1 MAEPTNQNE
10 REGPRHPRR
19 PDAKERAR
27 PATPPRPAQA
37 RRTRASAPKRQPG
50 HRLHVIF
57 AVVALVIV
65 VTLIFGSLLT
75 VFPLGFGDTATPT
88 PFGGV
93 PASSNIV
100 PTYEARVRDNPQ
112 DADAMLVLANTL
124 QNQGDYPGAI
134 GWYERAVALQPDRV
148 DWRLAFGQ
156 ALYSYGQLFDAEVQ
170 YQRAIAIDPQSAD
183 AEYALGNLYVRW
195 NPPRLEEARIHLAR
209 ASELQPEGSTGRAAR
224 AALDRLDATPMA
236 ATPTTP

>member
-1 MAEPTNQNE
+1 MAEPTNRSE
-10 REGPRHPRR
+10 REGAGRTRR
-19 PDAKERAR
+19 ADAESRVR
-27 PATPPRPAQA
+27 PTPPPRPAQA
-37 RRTRASAPKRQPG
+37 RRASAPRGQSG
-50 HRLHVIF
+50 HRLQIIF
-57 AVVALVIV
+57 AIVALVIV
-65 VTLIFGSLLT
+65 ITLVLGSLLT
-75 VFPLGFGDTATPT
+75 VLPFGLGSTATPT
-88 PFGGV
+88 PFGGA

-100 PTYEARVRDNPQ
+100 PTYEARVRANPQ

-170 YQRAIAIDPQSAD
+170 YQRAIALDPQNAD

-195 NPPRLEEARIHLAR
+195 NPPRLEEARIHLMR

-224 AALDRLDATPMA
+224 AALDRLNATPTA
-236 ATPTTP
+236 ATPTP

>member
-1 MAEPTNQNE
+1 MAEPTKRTE
-10 REGPRHPRR
+10 RDEARRLDDAPRT
-19 PDAKERAR
+19 R

-37 RRTRASAPKRQPG
+37 RRASAPKPRG
-50 HRLHVIF
+50 SRLQVIF
-57 AVVALVIV
+57 AIVALVIV
-65 VTLIFGSLLT
+65 ITLVLGSLLT
-75 VFPLGFGDTATPT
+75 VLPLGFGSTAPPT

-100 PTYEARVRDNPQ
+100 PTYEARVRANPQ

-124 QNQGDYPGAI
+124 QNGGDYPGAI

-170 YQRAIAIDPQSAD
+170 YRRAIALDPQSAD

-195 NPPRLEEARIHLAR
+195 NPPRLEEARSHLAR

-224 AALDRLDATPMA
+224 AAIDRLDATPVV
-236 ATPTTP
+236 ATPTP

>member
-1 MAEPTNQNE
+1 MAEPTKRTE
-10 REGPRHPRR
+10 RDETRRPRR
-19 PDAKERAR
+19 PDDVPRAR

-37 RRTRASAPKRQPG
+37 RRASAPKPRG
-50 HRLHVIF
+50 NRLQVIF
-57 AVVALVIV
+57 AIVALVIV
-65 VTLIFGSLLT
+65 ITLVLGSLLT
-75 VFPLGFGDTATPT
+75 VLPLGFGSTATPT

-100 PTYEARVRDNPQ
+100 PTYEARVRANPQ

-170 YQRAIAIDPQSAD
+170 YQRAIAIDPKSAD

-224 AALDRLDATPMA
+224 AAIDRLGATPVVV
-236 ATPTTP
+236 TPTP

>member
-1 MAEPTNQNE
+1 MAEPTNRSE
-10 REGPRHPRR
+10 REGAERSRGTVAPPRT
-19 PDAKERAR
+19 R
-27 PATPPRPAQA
+27 PATPSRPAQA
-37 RRTRASAPKRQPG
+37 RRASAPKRQSG
-50 HRLHVIF
+50 NRLQVIF
-57 AVVALVIV
+57 AIVALVIV
-65 VTLIFGSLLT
+65 ITLVLGSLLT
-75 VFPLGFGDTATPT
+75 VLPLGFGTTATPT
-88 PFGGV
+88 PFGGA

-170 YQRAIAIDPQSAD
+170 YQRAIAIDPKSAD

-224 AALDRLDATPMA
+224 AAIDRLDATPVV
-236 ATPTTP
+236 ATPTP

>member
-1 MAEPTNQNE
+1 MAEPTNRSE
-10 REGPRHPRR
+10 REGAARPRR
-19 PDAKERAR
+19 PDAAPRPR
-27 PATPPRPAQA
+27 PAPPPRPAQA
-37 RRTRASAPKRQPG
+37 RRASAPKRRSG
-50 HRLHVIF
+50 NRLQVIF
-57 AVVALVIV
+57 AIVALVIV
-65 VTLIFGSLLT
+65 ITLVLGSLLT
-75 VFPLGFGDTATPT
+75 VLPLSFGSNATPT
-88 PFGGV
+88 PFGGA

-134 GWYERAVALQPDRV
+134 GWYERAVALQPERV

-170 YQRAIAIDPQSAD
+170 YQRAIVIDPKNAD
-183 AEYALGNLYVRW
+183 AEYALGNLYLRW
-195 NPPRLEEARIHLAR
+195 NPPRLEEARIHLVR

-224 AALDRLDATPMA
+224 AAIDRLN
-236 ATPTTP
+236 ATPTPATPTP